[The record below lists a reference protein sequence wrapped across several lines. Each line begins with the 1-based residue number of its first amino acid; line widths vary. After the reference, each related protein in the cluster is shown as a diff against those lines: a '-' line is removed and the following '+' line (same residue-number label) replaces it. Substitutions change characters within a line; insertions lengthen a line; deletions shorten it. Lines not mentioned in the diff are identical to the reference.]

1 MRKTN
6 QAGIDLIKHYEGFSA
21 KPYICA
27 GGYPTIGYGHL
38 IKKGEHFDTLTRGE
52 AAELL
57 KQDVAF
63 AERSVLRL
71 IERPLTDNQFAALVS
86 FVFNLGGGA
95 LQASTLR
102 KKVNAGLDNEVPA
115 QFMRWIY
122 AGGRKLKGLERRRE
136 AEAELYAS

>member
-6 QAGIDLIKHYEGFSA
+6 QEGVELIKYYEGFSA
-21 KPYICA
+21 KPYLCA
-27 GGYPTIGYGHL
+27 AGFPTIGYGHL
-38 IKKGEHFDTLTRGE
+38 IKKGEKFGIISMAE
-52 AAELL
+52 AEELL
-57 KQDVAF
+57 RQDMAS

-86 FVFNLGGGA
+86 FTFNLGGGA

-102 KKVNAGLDNEVPA
+102 RKVNAGLDSEVPE

-122 AGGRKLKGLERRRE
+122 AGGRKLKGLERRRG
-136 AEAELYAS
+136 AEAEVYAS